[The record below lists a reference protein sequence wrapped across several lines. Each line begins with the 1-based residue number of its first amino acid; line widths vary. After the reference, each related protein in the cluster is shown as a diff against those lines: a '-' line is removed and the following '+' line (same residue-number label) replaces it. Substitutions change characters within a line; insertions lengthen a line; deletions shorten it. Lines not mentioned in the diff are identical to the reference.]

1 MSNSYEPKFNVTH
14 RLFKGIWP
22 WSEWIHFVSLFPYLV
37 SKYLKSSGAASII
50 LWNISHIFEIS
61 GFPFDC
67 VFYYLSDL
75 TRLLQNSH
83 PRSDQARDDTNLLSL
98 MAAWQAVVAVAG
110 RGGVVCRLKVST
122 NQNTLNSLLCSVTPH
137 CLPAALAGWK
147 LGKFSPTFSL
157 FLVRM
162 RLSGILVGNNTL
174 ETLDK

>member
-67 VFYYLSDL
+67 VFYYYLSDL

-83 PRSDQARDDTNLLSL
+83 PRSGQARDDTNLLSL

-110 RGGVVCRLKVST
+110 RGGVQTEGFYQPKHSQLS
-122 NQNTLNSLLCSVTPH
+122 SLFCYPS
-137 CLPAALAGWK
+137 LPACCPRRVK
-147 LGKFSPTFSL
+147 VGKIFTNLFSL
-157 FLVRM
+157 P
-162 RLSGILVGNNTL
+162 G
-174 ETLDK
+174 